1 MYFSAAVARSGNSGI
16 KKVRTNA
23 LGKRTER
30 SRRSIGS
37 FIEVKRSADAP
48 FAELQILP
56 ENDQLRTASAAVDRR
71 KKLHQLPYVSTRYR
85 PVS

>member
-1 MYFSAAVARSGNSGI
+1 MYLSAAIARSGNSGV
-16 KKVRTNA
+16 KEVRTNA
-23 LGKRTER
+23 PSER
-30 SRRSIGS
+30 PERVCRSIRS